1 MDVCLFSSSI
11 AQRAKTESYLNNINE
26 TLNLKV
32 ICRKNESKSIFLGTD
47 RDSGKY
53 SRLWTLFEAIVSS
66 VTESVGPN
74 MPDEEST
81 STCVPK

>member
-1 MDVCLFSSSI
+1 MIQFMDVCLFSSSI

-53 SRLWTLFEAIVSS
+53 SRLWTLVFEAIVSTCIL
-66 VTESVGPN
+66 VDWIGGPGHAG
-74 MPDEEST
+74 
-81 STCVPK
+81 